1 MNGGGAGDRIDVP
14 LDPELLDAVP
24 APDEVVVVDIV
35 FPAMAGQIQ
44 QIEIKER
51 SGVKLCAVSTFAS
64 VLIPLRAHAQTVTPL
79 SHLMSSFYSSKLL
92 P

>member
-14 LDPELLDAVP
+14 LDPELLDAV
-24 APDEVVVVDIV
+24 PDEVVVVDIV

>member
-24 APDEVVVVDIV
+24 DEVVVVDIV

-44 QIEIKER
+44 QIEIEER

-79 SHLMSSFYSSKLL
+79 THLMSSFYSSKLL